1 MGDTEELRALLSRAT
16 PGPWRFEEHGI
27 DAGVVGPS
35 GSVSCLYGERCEGAV
50 YDDDPDAQAIVAVM
64 NAIGPLLAEV
74 EAARACI
81 EEIRRISGPTR
92 IVVRDAIAA
101 YDAATKGEP

>member
-1 MGDTEELRALLSRAT
+1 MVDTKSLRALLSRAT
-16 PGPWRFEEHGI
+16 PGPWEAFSETTIYGREQQIYGRFGEGRL
-27 DAGVVGPS
+27 
-35 GSVSCLYGERCEGAV
+35 GSLCFKNQDE
-50 YDDDPDAQAIVAVM
+50 DAQAIVAVM